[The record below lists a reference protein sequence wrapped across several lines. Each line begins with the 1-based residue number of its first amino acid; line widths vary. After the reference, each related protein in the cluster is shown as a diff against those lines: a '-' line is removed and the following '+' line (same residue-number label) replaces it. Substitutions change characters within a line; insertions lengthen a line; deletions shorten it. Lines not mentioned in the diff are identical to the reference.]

1 MSTNAT
7 SYRPDIDGLRAISII
22 AVVAF
27 HAFPDRVRGGFVGVD
42 VFFVISGYLITSI
55 LLGSLQRGKFSLA
68 DFYARRI
75 RRIFP
80 ALIVVLVA
88 TYLIGW
94 LSLWPDEYM
103 QFSRYLAAGT
113 GFVANLVLWSDAGY
127 FDTDSALKPL
137 LHLWS
142 LSVEEQFYIAWPLLL
157 WAFWRRNLL
166 LVTAA
171 VLLGSFLFNVSL
183 VHGDATAA
191 FYSPLARAWE
201 PMIGAIV
208 ACLQV
213 ARGTSELPPYVMR
226 VADGF
231 IDRFPGRAPALRHA
245 VSVLGS
251 LMILI
256 AIAILDK
263 SRAFPGWWAL
273 LPTLGAMCLIAA
285 GPDGVVNRRVL
296 STRSMVWIGL
306 ISYPLYLWHWPILSF
321 ARVIQ
326 VDPPTAS
333 LQAWLVLA
341 SVVAAC
347 VTYWLVERP
356 LRRGIVS
363 HRQTVVGLSGAMV
376 VMATVGLVT
385 MRAGG
390 LPNRANVADRPKFQ
404 TPADWANAGRNTDSS
419 CQKAH
424 DFIGEGYCLIADSTR
439 PATVVL
445 IGDSHANQF
454 YWGLADH
461 YRRQAENLLMLGAAG
476 CVPFMGVSSHERGQ
490 RETCQTRID
499 AALNYALSRPE
510 VKLVVLA
517 SRGPLYISGHGF
529 GPAEAGRDHR
539 VLKLS
544 QRPDIVSQEEVFSVA
559 MADTVQRLTKAGKQV
574 LLIADVP
581 ELGFN
586 PESCLKQRP
595 LQFGRLVRSPCAVE
609 ESEYLQRNRFYL
621 DTIRRMVNS
630 TPGVRAYFPS
640 AILCRNGYCD
650 AIRDGNVL
658 YRDDNH
664 LSFEGSLYIGRAFSR
679 DPSATQVN

>member
-1 MSTNAT
+1 MSANAT

-27 HAFPDRVRGGFVGVD
+27 HAFPGLLRGGFVGVD

-55 LLGSLQRGKFSLA
+55 LLRSLQQGKFRLS

-80 ALIVVLVA
+80 ALVVVLVA
-88 TYLIGW
+88 TYLVGW
-94 LSLWPDEYM
+94 LALWPDEYM

-113 GFVANLVLWSDAGY
+113 GFIANLVLWSDAGY

-166 LVTAA
+166 LVALA

-183 VHGDATAA
+183 VHEDATAA
-191 FYSPLARAWE
+191 FYSPLSRAWE

-208 ACLQV
+208 AYLQM
-213 ARGTSELPPYVMR
+213 ARGAGELPHYATR
-226 VADGF
+226 VANVLVR
-231 IDRFPGRAPALRHA
+231 RFPGGAPALRHA
-245 VSVLGS
+245 ASVLGF
-251 LMILI
+251 LFILT
-256 AIAILDK
+256 AIAVLNK

-273 LPTLGAMCLIAA
+273 LPTFGAMFLIAA
-285 GPDGVVNRRVL
+285 GPLGVMNRRVL
-296 STRSMVWIGL
+296 STRGMVWIGL

-326 VDPPTAS
+326 VDPPAAS
-333 LQAWLVLA
+333 VQALLVMA

-347 VTYWLVERP
+347 ATYWLVERP
-356 LRRGIVS
+356 LRLGNVSQRGA
-363 HRQTVVGLSGAMV
+363 VVGLSGAMIS
-376 VMATVGLVT
+376 MATLGLVT
-385 MRAGG
+385 MQAGG
-390 LPNRANVADRPKFQ
+390 LPDRANVANRPKFE
-404 TPADWANAGRNTDSS
+404 TPADWANDGRNTDTS

-424 DFIGEGYCLIADSTR
+424 GFIGDGYCLVADSTR
-439 PATVVL
+439 PATIVL

-461 YRRQAENLLMLGAAG
+461 FRHQAENLLMLGAAG

-490 RETCQTRID
+490 RDTCQSRID

-510 VKLVVLA
+510 VKLVALA

-529 GPAEAGRDHR
+529 GPAEAGRDDR
-539 VLKLS
+539 VLTLLR
-544 QRPDIVSQEEVFSVA
+544 RPDIVSQEEVFSVA
-559 MADTVQRLTKAGKQV
+559 MTDTVQRLTKAGKQV

-586 PESCLKQRP
+586 PVSCLKQRP
-595 LQFGRLVRSPCAVE
+595 LQFGRPVRSPCAVQT
-609 ESEYLQRNRFYL
+609 SEYLQRNRFYL
-621 DTIRRMVNS
+621 DTIQSVAS
-630 TPGVRAYFPS
+630 AAPSVRAYYPS
-640 AILCRNGYCD
+640 RQLCRNGYCD
-650 AIRDGNVL
+650 AIRDGEVL

-664 LSFEGSLYIGRAFSR
+664 LSFEGSMYVGREFAR
-679 DPSATQVN
+679 DPASAKVN